1 MFLSAFL
8 GSYHVLIASTNEH
21 FHGAACAEGEDA
33 LAAQCSEA
41 VSRHWYNRSA
51 LYLSPTARRPAHCA
65 ARTSTQPAA
74 SLSSQVKSPR
84 L

>member
-41 VSRHWYNRSA
+41 VSRDTGTTAVRCTSAQQHAAQLTVQPGQARSR
-51 LYLSPTARRPAHCA
+51 LLPSA
-65 ARTSTQPAA
+65 AR
-74 SLSSQVKSPR
+74 
-84 L
+84 